1 MRVAIGYAAAAFVVL
16 QAAELV
22 FPALLV
28 PEWVFRVLV
37 IATLAG
43 FPVAVILAWVFQWTP
58 EGLRRSR
65 EDDPDEPGG
74 AGLGRPR
81 AVYLVILAVLLA
93 GVSAVWWLRPRSA
106 EGSVAPGAEVIAVLP
121 FSAPGGEGLGE
132 GMVDLLS
139 RNLDEVEGVRLVD
152 PRMVLHRWNARAERG
167 PVTRPVE
174 LEIGREVEA
183 GSILTGSIV
192 TLGERVE
199 IEADLVALDGSRL
212 ATAEVRGTTD
222 DLFGLVDRLS
232 IDLLNE
238 IWRAT
243 SDVPDVG
250 LRDVTT
256 ESVDAMRAFLD
267 GERRYRASAWP
278 QALNSYRRAIA
289 ADTGFALA
297 YYRLTRTL
305 GWMSGDNTAERSRYA
320 DLALRFSDRLPTRM
334 RGLAVAEQLW
344 LSGDTEASIDSLEA
358 IVERY
363 PDDPEAWH
371 RLADNQYHEEFEY
384 AGPLAPPVD
393 AQLETFERVLE
404 LDPTFL
410 PAIIH
415 PLEVAFRYDD
425 TVRIARYAEMVERAS
440 STHPIASRMLDA
452 GEAMERDPGN
462 VVGQIQTLTL
472 VLPDAQ
478 EGLPQQVRQA
488 VIPSALRAAATL
500 PASDR
505 EMLLM
510 WLRGQANRPG
520 SATIETQDFLLSTLV
535 AGGRIA
541 EARQVAEAMGDNPAV
556 GYWRDPVYAGYV
568 SPEHLGAL
576 PRVDPS
582 ALVRAT
588 GELVWAVRNGDAED
602 ARRVADIAR
611 EGEGGAPA
619 DWTALAGAAAGF
631 AEALEGDADGLDRVE
646 TALRRWIDERF
657 ASNPRPMLPGSF
669 TEPLW
674 FWWLD
679 LSARNE
685 STRDR
690 ALTLL
695 ERPWTGRPIFEVMR
709 LRSLAAALAGAGRV
723 DEARAAADRFEA
735 ALADAD
741 PDLTIPTAA
750 VAARVPGGGWV
761 AAG

>member
-16 QAAELV
+16 QAAELI

-43 FPVAVILAWVFQWTP
+43 FPVALILAWVFQWTP
-58 EGLRRSR
+58 EGLRRTR
-65 EDDPDEPGG
+65 DGDADEPGG
-74 AGLGRPR
+74 AGLGGPR
-81 AVYLVILAVLLA
+81 AVYLVIAAILLA

-183 GSILTGSIV
+183 GSIVTGSIV
-192 TLGERVE
+192 TLGAEVE
-199 IEADLVALDGSRL
+199 IEADLVALDGTRL
-212 ATAEVRGTTD
+212 ASAEVRGTTD

-232 IDLLNE
+232 IDLLSE

-243 SDVPDVG
+243 SDVPEVG

-267 GERRYRASAWP
+267 GERHYRASAWP
-278 QALNSYRRAIA
+278 QALNSYRQAVA

-305 GWMSGDNTAERSRYA
+305 GWMSGDNTAERSGYA
-320 DLALRFSDRLPTRM
+320 DLALRFADRLPTRM
-334 RGLAVAEQLW
+334 RGLAVSERLW

-384 AGPLAPPVD
+384 AGPLAPSVD

-425 TVRIARYAEMVERAS
+425 TARIARYAGMVQRAHTTHPMASRILVEAEEMV
-440 STHPIASRMLDA
+440 
-452 GEAMERDPGN
+452 RDPG
-462 VVGQIQTLTL
+462 VVAQIETLAL
-472 VLPDAQ
+472 ALPEAQ
-478 EGLPQQVRQA
+478 EGLPQQVKQA
-488 VIPSALRAAATL
+488 VLPSALRIAATL
-500 PASDR
+500 PGSDR
-505 EMLLM
+505 EAVVR
-510 WLRGQANRPG
+510 WLRLRLSRPE
-520 SATIETQDFLLSTLV
+520 SDPLETREFLLSTLV
-535 AGGRIA
+535 AGGRLA
-541 EARQVAEAMGDNPAV
+541 EAGEVAAAMGDDPAV
-556 GYWRDPVYAGYV
+556 AFWRDPVYAGYV
-568 SPEHLGAL
+568 SPEHLAAL

-588 GELVWAVRNGDAED
+588 GELVWAVRNGDAAA
-602 ARRVADIAR
+602 ARRIAEVA
-611 EGEGGAPA
+611 GEGDDGAPA
-619 DWTALAGAAAGF
+619 DWTALAGAAEGF
-631 AEALEGDADGLDRVE
+631 ADALEGDTDGLDRIE
-646 TALRRWIDERF
+646 TALRRWVGERF
-657 ASNPRPMLPGSF
+657 AGNPRPMLPGSF

-685 STRDR
+685 STRER

-709 LRSLAAALAGAGRV
+709 LRSLAAALAAAGRP
-723 DEARAAADRFEA
+723 DEARAAADRFEG
-735 ALADAD
+735 ALANAD
-741 PDLTIPTAA
+741 PDLTIPAA
-750 VAARVPGGGWV
+750 VETARASGGGQV